1 VTPSLPLPERAQVVV
16 VGGGNIGASVA
27 YHLTRLGV
35 RDVLVVERHELTSGT
50 TWHAAGLITSA
61 GMADETS
68 LWMARY
74 SRDLYARLEAET
86 GHSTGFRAIGHL
98 HLATNPE
105 RLETLRRESAWQR
118 GMGVDNVEISPTELA
133 AIWPV
138 GRTDDVLA
146 AFHVADEGRADPVG
160 CATALAK
167 GAKAGGA
174 RVVEG
179 VRVTGFELDGHAT
192 IGLWGAGAEGRRV
205 RAVLTDHG
213 RVECETVVL
222 AAGLWS
228 RQVAALAGVDV
239 PLQAAEHY
247 YLLTDPVPGVHRD
260 LPVVEDP
267 DRYAYYREE
276 AGGMLVGLFEP
287 VAGPWHVDGAPED
300 FAFGTLPPDWDRVG
314 DCLAGAM
321 ERIPSLD
328 GVGIRTFF
336 CGPESFTADVH
347 PLLGPTPEVD
357 NLFVAAGLNSLGILL
372 GGGVGSVVAQWVVDG
387 VPPVDVTHYGVERA
401 LPHETTRRFRAERTV
416 EQLGALFG
424 DAAFPAWQ
432 PATARD
438 VRRSPLHERLAAA
451 GARFGVSAGWEYPL
465 WFAPAGTDPRD
476 VPVTRSWGRQAFHA
490 FVEAEHRAVREAVG
504 VLDLSL
510 MSTFLVQGRDAA
522 AVLDR
527 VSAGD
532 VAGDVGRVVY
542 TQWLDERGGILA
554 DVTVTRLA
562 DDELLVVSSDVTHRR
577 VAAMLR
583 RARRDDE
590 HASVTDVT
598 SGTALLS
605 VQGPRSRAL
614 LARLS
619 PDDVCDA
626 AWPYLTARRLEV
638 GPGRVLAL
646 RVTYVGELGFELH
659 VPADVAVAV
668 WDALLDAGGDLGV
681 RPVGL
686 AAMESLRLEKGYRDY
701 GIDIENTDGVVEA
714 GLGFAVALDKAS
726 AFAGRDAVL
735 AARADRSR
743 RMVHVLLEDPEPL
756 LHGGEPLLHKGSW
769 VGYLRAGAFGHT
781 LGAGVGLA
789 MCRRDDAGTD
799 GVTAAWLADGGFEV
813 DIAGRRVAARL
824 SLRPFYDPDRSR
836 IRG

>member
-1 VTPSLPLPERAQVVV
+1 MTATAPLPDRARVVV
-16 VGGGNIGASVA
+16 VGGGNIGCSVA

-35 RDVLVVERHELTSGT
+35 RDVLVLERHELTSGT

-74 SRDLYARLEAET
+74 SRDLYARLETET
-86 GHSTGFRAIGHL
+86 GHSTGFRETGHL

-118 GMGVDNVEISPTELA
+118 GLGVDNVEVSRAEVEAL
-133 AIWPV
+133 WPI

-146 AFHVADEGRADPVG
+146 AFYVADEGRADPVG

-167 GAKAGGA
+167 GARAGGA
-174 RVVEG
+174 TVVEG
-179 VRVTGFELDGHAT
+179 VRVTGFETTGGGTL
-192 IGLWGAGAEGRRV
+192 GLWGAGADGCRV
-205 RAVLTDHG
+205 TAVLTDAG

-267 DRYAYYREE
+267 DRYGYYREE

-287 VAGPWHVDGAPED
+287 VAGPWHVEGAPDD
-300 FAFGTLPPDWDRVG
+300 FAFGTIRPDWDRVG
-314 DCLAGAM
+314 DVLAGAM
-321 ERIPSLD
+321 ERVPSLD
-328 GVGIRTFF
+328 GVGVRTFF
-336 CGPESFTADVH
+336 CGPESFTPDLH
-347 PLLGPTPEVD
+347 PMLGPTPEVD

-387 VPPVDVTHYGVERA
+387 LPPVDVTHYGVERA

-432 PATARD
+432 PASARG
-438 VRRSPLHERLAAA
+438 VRRTPLHERLAAA

-465 WFAPAGTDPRD
+465 WFAPAGTDPAA
-476 VPVTRSWGRQAFHA
+476 VEVTRSWGRQPWHA
-490 FVEAEHRAVREAVG
+490 FVAAEHRAVREAVG
-504 VLDLSL
+504 VMDMTL

-522 AVLDR
+522 ALLDR
-527 VSAGD
+527 VSAGA

-542 TQWLDERGGILA
+542 TQWLDDRGGILA

-562 DDELLVVSSDVTHRR
+562 DDEMLVVSSDVTHRR
-577 VAAMLR
+577 VASLLR
-583 RARRDDE
+583 RARRDGE
-590 HASVTDVT
+590 HAVVTDVT
-598 SGTALLS
+598 AGTALLS
-605 VQGPRSRAL
+605 VQGPRSREL
-614 LARLS
+614 LARLT
-619 PDDVCDA
+619 PDDVSDA

-638 GPGRVLAL
+638 GYARVLAL

-659 VPADVAVAV
+659 VPADLAVSV
-668 WDALLDAGGDLGV
+668 WDSLFAAGADLGT

-701 GIDIENTDGVVEA
+701 GVDIENTDGVVEA
-714 GLGFAVALDKAS
+714 GLGFAVATDKPAP
-726 AFAGRDAVL
+726 FAGRDAVL
-735 AARADRSR
+735 AARTDRTR
-743 RMVHVLLEDPEPL
+743 RMVHVLLDDPEPL

-781 LGAGVGLA
+781 LGASVGLA
-789 MCRRDDAGTD
+789 MCERDGGD
-799 GVTAAWLADGGFEV
+799 GVTAAWLAEGSFEV
-813 DIAGRRVAARL
+813 DVAGTRVPATC
-824 SLRPFYDPDRSR
+824 SLRPFYDPGRSR
-836 IRG
+836 ILG

>member
-1 VTPSLPLPERAQVVV
+1 M
-16 VGGGNIGASVA
+16 A

-35 RDVLVVERHELTSGT
+35 RDVLLLERHELTAGT
-50 TWHAAGLITSA
+50 TWHAAGLVTSA

-74 SRDLYARLEAET
+74 SRDLYAGLEAET
-86 GHSTGFRAIGHL
+86 GHSTGFRPIGHL

-118 GMGVDNVEISPTELA
+118 GMGVDNVELSPAETAEL
-133 AIWPV
+133 WPV
-138 GRTDDVLA
+138 GWTDDVLA
-146 AFHVADEGRADPVG
+146 SFHVADEGRADPVG
-160 CATALAK
+160 CATAMAK
-167 GAKAGGA
+167 GARAGGA

-179 VRVTGFELDGHAT
+179 VRVTGFETSGSRT

-205 RAVLTDHG
+205 TAVLTDHG

-267 DRYAYYREE
+267 DRYGYYREE

-287 VAGPWHVDGAPED
+287 VAGPWHVEGAPDD
-300 FAFGTLPPDWDRVG
+300 FAFGTIRPDWDRVG

-321 ERIPSLD
+321 ERVPSLD
-328 GVGIRTFF
+328 GVGVRTFF

-347 PLLGPTPEVD
+347 PLLGPAPEVD

-372 GGGVGSVVAQWVVDG
+372 GGGVGAVVAQWVVDG

-416 EQLGALFG
+416 EQLGVLFG

-432 PATARD
+432 PATARGL
-438 VRRSPLHERLAAA
+438 RRSPLHDRLAAA

-465 WFAPAGTDPRD
+465 WFAPAGTDPAD
-476 VPVTRSWGRQAFHA
+476 VPVTRSWGRQPWHV
-490 FVEAEHRAVREAVG
+490 FVAEEHHAVREAVG
-504 VLDLSL
+504 ILDLSL
-510 MSTFLVQGRDAA
+510 MSTFLVHGADAA
-522 AVLDR
+522 ALLDR
-527 VSAGD
+527 LSAGD
-532 VAGDVGRVVY
+532 VAGEVGRVVY
-542 TQWLDERGGILA
+542 TQWLDDRGGILA

-562 DDELLVVSSDVTHRR
+562 PDEFVVVSSDVVHRR
-577 VAAMLR
+577 VASLLRHGMLTQ
-583 RARRDDE
+583 E
-590 HASVTDVT
+590 HAAVTDVT

-605 VQGPRSRAL
+605 VQGPRSREL

-619 PDDVCDA
+619 PDDVSDA

-638 GPGRVLAL
+638 GYARVLAL
-646 RVTYVGELGFELH
+646 RVTYVGELGVELH
-659 VPADVAVAV
+659 VPADLAVGV
-668 WDALLDAGGDLGV
+668 WDALLAAGADLGV

-686 AAMESLRLEKGYRDY
+686 AAMEGLRLEKGYRDY
-701 GIDIENTDGVVEA
+701 GVDIENTDGVVEA
-714 GLGFAVALDKAS
+714 GLGFAVAFDKAMP
-726 AFAGRDAVL
+726 FAGRDAAR
-735 AARADRSR
+735 AARADRRR
-743 RMVHVLLEDPEPL
+743 RMVHVLLNDPGPL
-756 LHGGEPLLHKGSW
+756 LHGGEPLLHNGSW
-769 VGYLRAGAFGHT
+769 VGYVRAGGFGHT
-781 LGAGVGLA
+781 LGASVGLA
-789 MCRRDDAGTD
+789 MCERPDGGDGTD
-799 GVTAAWLADGGFEV
+799 GVTAAWLGEGGFEV
-813 DIAGRRVAARL
+813 DVAGRGVPATC
-824 SLRPFYDPDRSR
+824 SLRPFYDPDRLR
-836 IRG
+836 VRG

>member
-1 VTPSLPLPERAQVVV
+1 MTAPAPLPDRARVVV
-16 VGGGNIGASVA
+16 VGGGNIGCSVA

-35 RDVLVVERHELTSGT
+35 RDVLVLERHELTSGT

-61 GMADETS
+61 GMGDETS

-86 GHSTGFRAIGHL
+86 GHSTGFRATGHL
-98 HLATNPE
+98 HLATNPD
-105 RLETLRRESAWQR
+105 RLATLRRESAWQR
-118 GMGVDNVEISPTELA
+118 GLGVDNVEVSRAEVDAL
-133 AIWPV
+133 WPI

-146 AFHVADEGRADPVG
+146 AFYVADEGRADPVG

-167 GAKAGGA
+167 GARAGGA
-174 RVVEG
+174 TVVEG
-179 VRVTGFELDGHAT
+179 VRVTGFETTGGGTL
-192 IGLWGAGAEGRRV
+192 GLWGAGAEGRRV
-205 RAVLTDHG
+205 TAVLTDAG

-267 DRYAYYREE
+267 DRYGYYREE

-287 VAGPWHVDGAPED
+287 VAGPWHVEGAPDD
-300 FAFGTLPPDWDRVG
+300 FAFGTIRPDWDRVG
-314 DCLAGAM
+314 DVLAGAM
-321 ERIPSLD
+321 ERVPSLD
-328 GVGIRTFF
+328 GVGVRTFF
-336 CGPESFTADVH
+336 CGPESFTPDLH
-347 PLLGPTPEVD
+347 PMLGPTPEVD
-357 NLFVAAGLNSLGILL
+357 NVFVAAGLNSLGILL

-432 PATARD
+432 PASARG
-438 VRRSPLHERLAAA
+438 VRRTPLHERLAAA

-465 WFAPAGTDPRD
+465 WFAPPGTDPAD
-476 VPVTRSWGRQAFHA
+476 VEVTRSWGRQPWHA
-490 FVEAEHRAVREAVG
+490 FVAAEHRAVREAVG
-504 VLDLSL
+504 VLDLTL

-522 AVLDR
+522 ALLDR
-527 VSAGD
+527 VSAGA

-542 TQWLDERGGILA
+542 TQWLDDRGGILA

-562 DDELLVVSSDVTHRR
+562 DDEMLVVSSDVTHRR
-577 VAAMLR
+577 LASMLR
-583 RARRDDE
+583 RARRDGE
-590 HASVTDVT
+590 HAVVTDVT
-598 SGTALLS
+598 AGTALLS
-605 VQGPRSRAL
+605 VQGPRSRDL
-614 LARLS
+614 LARLT
-619 PDDVCDA
+619 PDDVSDA

-638 GPGRVLAL
+638 GYARVLAL

-659 VPADVAVAV
+659 VPADLAVSV
-668 WDALLDAGGDLGV
+668 WDSLFEAGAELGI

-701 GIDIENTDGVVEA
+701 GVDIENTDGVVEA
-714 GLGFAVALDKAS
+714 GLGFAVALDKAVP
-726 AFAGRDAVL
+726 FAGRDAVL
-735 AARADRSR
+735 AARTDRTR
-743 RMVHVLLEDPEPL
+743 RMVHVLLDDPEPL
-756 LHGGEPLLHKGSW
+756 LHGGEPLLHNGSW

-789 MCRRDDAGTD
+789 MCEHDGGD
-799 GVTAAWLADGGFEV
+799 GVTAAWLAAGGFEV
-813 DIAGRRVAARL
+813 DVAGTRVPATC
-824 SLRPFYDPDRSR
+824 SLRPFYDPGRSR
-836 IRG
+836 VLG